1 MQQFITKEKII
12 KKQSDLMAYT
22 RPIYLDYNATT
33 PVDPQVL
40 EAMLPWFTHQF
51 GNAASRTHLYGWEAA
66 DAVADARQ
74 QVARL
79 IGAGEKEIVFTSG
92 ATEANNLALKGT
104 FEKLGT
110 QKSHL
115 VTVATEHKAVLDTC
129 QHLETIGAEVTYLT
143 PEPDGLI
150 TLEQIENALRPNTL
164 LVSVMYANN
173 EIGVIQPIADIGRL
187 CRERGVLF
195 HTDATQAVG
204 KIPVDVENDCIDLLS
219 LSAHKLYGP
228 KGVGALY
235 VRKGLKLAAQ
245 LDGGRHERGLRSGTL
260 NVPGIVGLG
269 KACQFAGTDMPHETV
284 RLSSLRDTLENGI
297 LDTLPD
303 TQVNGNRTFRLF
315 QTTNISFENVDGEAL
330 LMAFNRIAVSNGSAC
345 TSALV
350 EPSYVLKALGLPD
363 DLAHASVRFSL
374 GRFTSEADIEA
385 AVAHVRDVVERLR
398 ASNSV

>member
-1 MQQFITKEKII
+1 MQ
-12 KKQSDLMAYT
+12 YT

-40 EAMLPWFTHQF
+40 DAMLPWFTEQF
-51 GNAASRTHLYGWEAA
+51 GNAASRTHLFGWEAA
-66 DAVADARQ
+66 DAVAEARQ

-79 IGAGEKEIVFTSG
+79 IGASEKEIVFTSG

-104 FEKLGT
+104 FEKLGA
-110 QKSHL
+110 QKSHII
-115 VTVATEHKAVLDTC
+115 TVVTEHKAVLDTC
-129 QHLETIGAEVTYLT
+129 QHLETLGAEVTYLT
-143 PEPDGLI
+143 PAPDGLI
-150 TLEQIENALRPNTL
+150 SLQQLADALRSDTL

-173 EIGVIQPIADIGRL
+173 EIGVLQPIANIGQL
-187 CRERGVLF
+187 CREREILF

-204 KIPVDVENDCIDLLS
+204 KIPVDVDRDYIDLLS

-228 KGVGALY
+228 KGVGVLY
-235 VRKGLKLAAQ
+235 VRKGVNLTAQ

-269 KACQFAGTDMPHETV
+269 KACQLARSDMPQEIE
-284 RLSSLRDTLENGI
+284 RLTFLRDMLENGI
-297 LDTLPD
+297 LNTLSH
-303 TQVNGNRTFRLF
+303 TKINGNRTSRLP
-315 QTTNISFENVDGEAL
+315 QTTNISFENVDGECL

-350 EPSYVLKALGLPD
+350 EPSYVLKALGVPD

-374 GRFTSEADIEA
+374 GKFTSKADIEET
-385 AVAHVRDVVERLR
+385 VAHVREVVERLR
-398 ASNSV
+398 AVNSV

>member
-1 MQQFITKEKII
+1 MKY
-12 KKQSDLMAYT
+12 A

-33 PVDPQVL
+33 PVAPRVL
-40 EAMLPWFTHQF
+40 DAMLPWFTEQF
-51 GNAASRTHLYGWEAA
+51 GNAASRTHLFGWEAA

-79 IGAGEKEIVFTSG
+79 IGAQEKEIAFTSG

-104 FEKLGT
+104 FEQLGA
-110 QKSHL
+110 QKNHI
-115 VTVATEHKAVLDTC
+115 VTVSTEHKAVLDTC
-129 QHLETIGAEVTYLT
+129 QHLEALGAEVTYLK
-143 PEPDGLI
+143 PAPDGLI
-150 TLEQIENALRPNTL
+150 TLQQIENALRSDTL

-187 CRERGVLF
+187 CRERGILF

-204 KIPVDVENDCIDLLS
+204 KISVDVARDCIDLLS

-235 VRKGLKLAAQ
+235 VRKGLKLTAQ

-269 KACQFAGTDMPHETV
+269 KACQLVGATLTAEPK
-284 RLSSLRDTLENGI
+284 RLSELRDSLEIGI
-297 LDTLPD
+297 LNALPY
-303 TQVNGNRTFRLF
+303 TQINGNRTCRLP
-315 QTTNISFENVDGEAL
+315 QTTNISFEHVDGEAL

-350 EPSYVLKALGLPD
+350 EPSYVLKALGVPD

-374 GRFTSEADIEA
+374 GLFTTEADIEEA
-385 AVAHVRDVVERLR
+385 IRHVREVVERLR
-398 ASNSV
+398 ATTVA

>member
-1 MQQFITKEKII
+1 ME
-12 KKQSDLMAYT
+12 YT

-33 PVDPQVL
+33 PVDPRVL
-40 EAMLPWFTHQF
+40 DTMLPWFTEQF

-66 DAVADARQ
+66 DTVAEARS
-74 QVARL
+74 QVAQL
-79 IGAGEKEIVFTSG
+79 IGAQEKEIVFTSG

-104 FEKLGT
+104 FEALGA
-110 QKSHL
+110 QKSHI

-129 QHLETIGAEVTYLT
+129 QHLEALGAEVTYLI
-143 PEPDGLI
+143 PAQDGLI
-150 TLEQIENALRPNTL
+150 TLQQIESALRPDTL

-173 EIGVIQPIADIGRL
+173 ETGVIQPIADIGRL
-187 CRERGVLF
+187 CRERGTLF

-204 KIPVDVENDCIDLLS
+204 KIPVDVVGSSIDLLS

-228 KGVGALY
+228 KGIGALY
-235 VRKGLKLAAQ
+235 VRKGVKLAAQ

-269 KACQFAGTDMPHETV
+269 KACELAGTLMPEEQK
-284 RLSSLRDTLENGI
+284 RLSLLRDRLESGI
-297 LDTLPD
+297 LAALPH
-303 TQVNGNRTFRLF
+303 TNTNGNRTFRLP

-350 EPSYVLKALGLPD
+350 EPSYVLKTLGVPN
-363 DLAHASVRFSL
+363 DLAHASIRFSL
-374 GRFTSEADIEA
+374 GRFTSETDIEEA
-385 AVAHVRDVVERLR
+385 IVHVRDVVERLR
-398 ASNSV
+398 R

>member
-1 MQQFITKEKII
+1 MKHTH
-12 KKQSDLMAYT
+12 
-22 RPIYLDYNATT
+22 PIYLDYNATT
-33 PVDPQVL
+33 PVDPHVL
-40 EAMLPWFTHQF
+40 EAMLPWFTEQF

-66 DAVADARQ
+66 DAVADARL
-74 QVARL
+74 QVAKI
-79 IGAGEKEIVFTSG
+79 IGGTDKELAFTSG
-92 ATEANNLALKGT
+92 ATEANNLALKGS
-104 FEKLGT
+104 FERLGA
-110 QKSHL
+110 QKKHI

-129 QHLETIGAEVTYLT
+129 QHLEALGAQVTYLPPT
-143 PEPDGLI
+143 PDGLI
-150 TLEQIENALRPNTL
+150 TLEQLENALRPDTL

-204 KIPVDVENDCIDLLS
+204 KIPVDVDRDRIDLLS

-235 VRKGLKLAAQ
+235 VRKGLKLTAQ

-269 KACQFAGTDMPHETV
+269 KACQLATAAMPEAQK
-284 RLSSLRDTLENGI
+284 RLSTLRDTLENEI
-297 LDTLPD
+297 LNTLPD
-303 TQVNGNRTFRLF
+303 TQVNGNRTLRLP

-330 LMAFNRIAVSNGSAC
+330 LMSFNRIAVSNGSAC

-350 EPSYVLKALGLPD
+350 EPSYVLKALGVPNE
-363 DLAHASVRFSL
+363 LAHASVRFSL
-374 GRFTSEADIEA
+374 GRFTSEADIEEA
-385 AVAHVRDVVERLR
+385 IRQVREVVERLR
-398 ASNSV
+398 IGNSV

>member
-1 MQQFITKEKII
+1 MEY
-12 KKQSDLMAYT
+12 S

-33 PVDPQVL
+33 PVDPRVL
-40 EAMLPWFTHQF
+40 DAMLPWFTEQF

-66 DAVADARQ
+66 DAVAHARQ

-79 IGAGEKEIVFTSG
+79 IGASEKEIIFTSG

-104 FEKLGT
+104 FEALGA
-110 QKSHL
+110 QKNHI
-115 VTVATEHKAVLDTC
+115 VTVATEHKAVFDTC
-129 QHLETIGAEVTYLT
+129 QHLEALGAEVTYLM
-143 PEPDGLI
+143 PASDGLI
-150 TLEQIENALRPNTL
+150 TLEQLENALRPDTL

-187 CRERGVLF
+187 CRERVIIF

-204 KIPVDVENDCIDLLS
+204 KIPVDVARDNIDLLS

-228 KGVGALY
+228 KGIGALY
-235 VRKGLKLAAQ
+235 VRKGIKLTAQ

-269 KACQFAGTDMPHETV
+269 KACQLAGTSMLEEEK
-284 RLSSLRDTLENGI
+284 RLSILRDRLENEI
-297 LDTLPD
+297 LNAVIDTH
-303 TQVNGNRTFRLF
+303 VNGNRTYRLP

-330 LMAFNRIAVSNGSAC
+330 LMSFNRIAVSNGSAC
-345 TSALV
+345 TSALI
-350 EPSYVLKALGLPD
+350 EPSYVLKALGVPD

-374 GRFTSEADIEA
+374 GRFTREADVEETI
-385 AVAHVRDVVERLR
+385 AHVRDVVERLR
-398 ASNSV
+398 R